1 MTQRPKVAASSEEIM
16 RHLDIQTR
24 SLPARTGSSIKW
36 QSVTHVAIA
45 VAAFV
50 FVGAVTLGI
59 L

>member
-1 MTQRPKVAASSEEIM
+1 MTQTPGSGGSSEEIM

-24 SLPARTGSSIKW
+24 SLPARTGSSVKW

>member
-45 VAAFV
+45 VAAFI